1 MKQVAMLMLMLFFA
15 VSCSKK
21 EDSLIVANVSGNIGG
36 HDYVDLGLPSGT
48 LWATCNVG
56 TDPVDGFTVVDRVCY
71 YRSQRSSDSGS
82 IRMCS

>member
-1 MKQVAMLMLMLFFA
+1 MKMKQVAMLMLMLFFA

-56 TDPVDGFTVVDRVCY
+56 TDPVDGFNH
-71 YRSQRSSDSGS
+71 SSELVGLFQKV
-82 IRMCS
+82 IFFGRL